1 MGESHRHTADLW
13 DGISGQS
20 DTDCS
25 GGTHIFMTVYTIIKL
40 YLNNRIVTLM
50 LPHFCLFCDNIIH
63 ARNPGLLFHIATQ
76 SQGNLS
82 WSHMVHK
89 KLTM

>member
-1 MGESHRHTADLW
+1 MW

-20 DTDCS
+20 DTDYS

-63 ARNPGLLFHIATQ
+63 ARLSRNPDCCSTLRHNHKETYLGL
-76 SQGNLS
+76 
-82 WSHMVHK
+82 MVHK
-89 KLTM
+89 KLMM